1 MKKMKKILT
10 MGLLG
15 VLCLVATISTV
26 FASENITIR
35 TADGSSIPSTV
46 YRQSGQCKGI
56 AVVSPGAGGS
66 NTGYVYLGNLLSQ
79 QGWLTV
85 VVNHSLS
92 DKLALDQ
99 YITQYGGITAG
110 LEKLTTTAEA
120 YKERTRNIHAAL
132 YWATLER
139 ERAAR
144 TTRGPGR
151 GSTSGQKLL
160 IGHSMGASDVMME
173 AGALNNMDIKGQDSF
188 DAYIALSP
196 QGLGPV
202 FPDAAWA
209 GINKPVL
216 SITGTK
222 DDDLYGATYESRL
235 IPLREMRGKCQ
246 WSAIIDGSTH
256 MNFAD
261 KGLDSKATVDAVSKI
276 IPAFLK
282 EEAQG
287 GFCRIPSLADNIVFD
302 RCIKSL
308 NICN

>member
-1 MKKMKKILT
+1 MLT
-10 MGLLG
+10 IGLVG
-15 VLCLVATISTV
+15 VLSLVATISTA
-26 FASENITIR
+26 FASEDITIR
-35 TADGSSIPSTV
+35 TADGYSIPSTV

-92 DKLALDQ
+92 DKFALGK
-99 YITQYGGITAG
+99 YIIQYGGITAG
-110 LEKLTTTAEA
+110 LEKLTTTPEA
-120 YKERTRNIHAAL
+120 YKERTRNIQAAL
-132 YWATLER
+132 YWATQQK
-139 ERAAR
+139 ERA
-144 TTRGPGR
+144 GR
-151 GSTSGQKLL
+151 GTRDQSIGCASGKKLL
-160 IGHSMGASDVMME
+160 IGHSMGATDVMME
-173 AGALNNMDIKGQDSF
+173 AGALNNMGIKGQDRF

-196 QGLGPV
+196 QGPGPV

-261 KGLDSKATVDAVSKI
+261 KGLGSKETVDAVSKI
-276 IPAFLK
+276 IPAFLE

-287 GFCRIPSLADNIVFD
+287 DFCRIPSLAGNIIFD
-302 RCIKSL
+302 RYIKSL
-308 NICN
+308 NSDLKLKI